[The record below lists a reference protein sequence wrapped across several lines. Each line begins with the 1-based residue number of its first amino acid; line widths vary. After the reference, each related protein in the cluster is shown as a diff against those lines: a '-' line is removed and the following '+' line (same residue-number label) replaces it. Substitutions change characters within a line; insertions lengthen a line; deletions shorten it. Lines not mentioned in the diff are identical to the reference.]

1 MRAWTKVRAAFTR
14 FSQAD
19 HPQVTGR
26 APGRPTIS
34 PMREITMQ
42 RMNRYAGLAVV
53 ASVTVCLLAFVFGQ
67 AGRGL
72 EGVPGMV
79 VYAFAAG
86 FGLEFM
92 GAAWTGV
99 WRSAALGDGPCRW

>member
-1 MRAWTKVRAAFTR
+1 
-14 FSQAD
+14 
-19 HPQVTGR
+19 
-26 APGRPTIS
+26 
-34 PMREITMQ
+34 MREITVQ
-42 RMNRYAGLAVV
+42 RMNRYAGLAFV
-53 ASVTVCLLAFVFGQ
+53 ASVTVCLLAFVLGQ
-67 AGRGL
+67 AARGL

-99 WRSAALGDGPCRW
+99 WRRRGARRPLRS